1 MWLSE
6 EDKTML
12 DIQLESVD
20 GGTLIKV
27 VRDGTVTDE
36 ATVYDGITPTFKVEN
51 DGLYVSY
58 DENNS

>member
-1 MWLSE
+1 
-6 EDKTML
+6 ML
-12 DIQLESVD
+12 DIQLEPVE